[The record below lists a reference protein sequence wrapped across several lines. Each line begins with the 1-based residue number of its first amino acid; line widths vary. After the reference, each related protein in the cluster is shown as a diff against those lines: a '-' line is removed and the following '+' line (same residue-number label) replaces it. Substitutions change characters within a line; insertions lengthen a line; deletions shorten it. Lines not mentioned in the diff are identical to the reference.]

1 MTNTIALSSG
11 MLIGERWLTSAER
24 QMEHVNPASGQVQAE
39 FPVASPEVVDEA
51 VMSARAG
58 QHRWAALAPAE
69 RGVTLRRVAEQL
81 RQRADEFT
89 AVCIEETGLPAGLA
103 AYHAP
108 HAARWFDYYAGWAD
122 RIEGKTITIP
132 GSMDLTI
139 AEPIG
144 VVACIT
150 TWNGPIVGAAMSAAA
165 ALAAGCAVVLKPPE
179 LGPFSSRLLGEVF
192 LAAGI
197 PPGTVNIVL
206 GDGGV
211 GDALVRHPG
220 IDKISFTGG
229 PETAARIQ
237 AACAA
242 ALTPLVLELGGK
254 SANIVLADADL
265 EAAAQH
271 AAANILMMTGQACI
285 APTRLLIQRPVYS
298 AVVARVGEI
307 MAAARIGDPHD
318 PATQV
323 GPVISR
329 RAQDR
334 IRSVIS
340 GAVAASAGEIVVGGT
355 DAVPGLGDGF
365 YVRPTLFGNVE
376 PASDL
381 AQDEV
386 FGPVLTATP
395 FDDPDEAVEI
405 ANSTRYGLAAYLH
418 TRDVTSALTIAGQLD
433 AGSISINGG
442 SSESGPNAPFG
453 GFKDSGY
460 GKQGGWEGLMEFVR
474 IKNVN
479 IRLG

>member
-11 MLIGERWLTSAER
+11 MLIGDRWLTSGER
-24 QMEHVNPASGQVQAE
+24 QMEHVNPTSGQVQAE
-39 FPVASPEVVDEA
+39 FPVASDEVVDEA
-51 VMSARAG
+51 VTSARDG
-58 QHRWAALAPAE
+58 QRRWAAFAPEQRAAA
-69 RGVTLRRVAEQL
+69 LHRVADQL
-81 RQRADEFT
+81 RQRADELT
-89 AVCIEETGLPAGLA
+89 AICIEETGLPAGVA
-103 AYHAP
+103 AFHAP

-122 RIEGKTITIP
+122 RIHGKTITIP

-139 AEPIG
+139 AEPFG
-144 VVACIT
+144 VVACVT
-150 TWNGPIVGAAMSAAA
+150 TWNGPIVGTAMGAAA
-165 ALAAGCAVVLKPPE
+165 PLAAGCAVVLKPPE

-192 LAAGI
+192 LAAGL

-220 IDKISFTGG
+220 IDKITFTGG

-237 AACAA
+237 ASCAA
-242 ALTPLVLELGGK
+242 SLTPLVLELGGK

-271 AAANILMMTGQACI
+271 AAANILIMTGQVCV
-285 APTRLLIQRPVYS
+285 APTRLLIQRPVYAS
-298 AVVARVGEI
+298 VVQRVGEI
-307 MAAARIGDPHD
+307 MAAAQIGDPHD
-318 PATQV
+318 PTTQV
-323 GPVISR
+323 GPVISQ
-329 RAQDR
+329 RAQER

-340 GAVAASAGEIVVGGT
+340 DAERSSDGEIVAGGA
-355 DAVPGLGDGF
+355 DAVPGLGNGF

-376 PASDL
+376 PSSDL

-418 TRDVTSALTIAGQLD
+418 TRDVTRALTIAGQLD

-442 SSESGPNAPFG
+442 SSESGPYAPFG

-460 GKQGGWEGLMEFVR
+460 GKQGGEEGLLEFVR